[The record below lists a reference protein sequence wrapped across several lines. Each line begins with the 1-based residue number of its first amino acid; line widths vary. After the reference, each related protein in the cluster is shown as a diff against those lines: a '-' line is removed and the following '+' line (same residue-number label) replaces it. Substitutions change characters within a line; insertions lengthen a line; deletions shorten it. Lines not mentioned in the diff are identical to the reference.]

1 MSNDRST
8 ARIYRP
14 TKTRGRGTRNRS
26 HWLERPEHTRTAH
39 PRAPAHTQHSQSV
52 SRQSTTFDL
61 ADRNDEET
69 AFSTD
74 FGRSPNR
81 LGVPQVSEN
90 ASTDR
95 PTPTAYVCL
104 NTRPTDVSLPFK
116 CHRQNDE
123 KVDRHDRRP
132 RRGACSERPILSGVV
147 IDVRRLIAAAE

>member
-1 MSNDRST
+1 MSVDRST

-39 PRAPAHTQHSQSV
+39 SRAPAHTQQSQSV

-69 AFSTD
+69 AISTD

-95 PTPTAYVCL
+95 PTPAAYVCL
-104 NTRPTDVSLPFK
+104 KSMQTDVSLPCK
-116 CHRQNDE
+116 SHRQNDQN
-123 KVDRHDRRP
+123 VDRHDGRP
-132 RRGACSERPILSGVV
+132 RRVACSERPILCCFGH
-147 IDVRRLIAAAE
+147 